1 MEFVFFVLIVLAIGV
16 VAASVLFSSWGSG
29 RRAWNQ
35 SFTQVAQRFHGEQQ
49 RGGWFR
55 EPAVRF
61 LYGSAHARLTC
72 HVISGGGG
80 RRCLQL
86 VLQHK
91 ESFGRSEIHSQ
102 PVTIRLTVPMPGMHE
117 AELDWSGSKNRW
129 QVFTADPDDSRHLL
143 SSGVHLALDRLWLHP
158 LPTDTAVSLMPGW
171 IVVRKVWDQP
181 RGGDVEE
188 FVELACTVSDQLHV
202 AAAAGIE
209 FVESDEAHV
218 IDQAVCSICGDA
230 FETDVVTCSRCKT
243 PHHRDCWDYG
253 GGCSTYGCGGRMYHL
268 PHPAPMASGSWS
280 GLSDSAR
287 VAKPR

>member
-1 MEFVFFVLIVLAIGV
+1 MECVFAAIVLLMIGV
-16 VAASVLFSSWGSG
+16 VAAAVLYSSLGS
-29 RRAWNQ
+29 RRKAWNLA
-35 SFTQVAQRFHGEQQ
+35 FAQVAARFHGDQV

-55 EPAVRF
+55 EHAVRF
-61 LYGSAHARLTC
+61 LYGASHARLTC
-72 HVISGGGG
+72 HAISRSGG

-86 VLQHK
+86 VLQHH

-102 PVTIRLTVPMPGMHE
+102 PVTIQLAVPAPGMHE
-117 AELDWSGSKNRW
+117 AEIDWSGWHKHW
-129 QVFTADPDDSRHLL
+129 QVFSADPDDCKHLL
-143 SSGVHLALDRLWLHP
+143 SSGTRLALDRLWLHP

-171 IVVRKVWDQP
+171 IVIRKVWDQP
-181 RGGDVEE
+181 RGVDIEE

-209 FVESDEAHV
+209 FVESDEAHL

-230 FETDVVTCSRCKT
+230 FQTDVVTCSRCKT

-280 GLSDSAR
+280 GVSDSAR